1 MEEKRLFSFWTVYS
15 LCMKTK
21 CMQISGT
28 NAHGAAVCSL
38 CDCVRGVMC
47 SIIYYIPLSRPSST
61 STVLSSRRSS
71 AGTRAGWRS
80 STRCAFL
87 SGLRGSRAEAG
98 GGANTRVARRGPV

>member
-15 LCMKTK
+15 LFSN
-21 CMQISGT
+21 CMQIRDKCT
-28 NAHGAAVCSL
+28 RRRRVFAVRL
-38 CDCVRGVMC
+38 CARSDVL
-47 SIIYYIPLSRPSST
+47 IIYYIPLSRPSST